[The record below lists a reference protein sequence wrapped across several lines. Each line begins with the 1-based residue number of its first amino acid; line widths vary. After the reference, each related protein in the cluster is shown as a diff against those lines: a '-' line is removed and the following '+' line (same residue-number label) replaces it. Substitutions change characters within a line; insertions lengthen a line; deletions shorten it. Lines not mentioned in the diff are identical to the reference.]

1 MQKTA
6 VGLPH
11 ARLKAK
17 LSTKAEMRPK
27 ASIIGRM
34 PAGALTMTDERLPSR
49 KDVHQFGELG
59 DAAGDARYAE
69 AIRNRSECF
78 AHEHRSMNTA
88 IEHERNALS
97 FEDYLV
103 EAGHGSYFVQL
114 EDVPLGMGSVVL
126 QSSKA
131 GGSGDAAVKVVSA
144 ELIVAYLQAKYTND
158 ETAPKGGLRRLGK
171 GSPARAMTAQRK
183 QLCGDSSKWKENG
196 VQFADEPYSMQAYD
210 KMVYG
215 IRDTYKRCLRGTA
228 MENPADDPLV
238 SGFHSGLRRVLGYKP
253 QHVPKVSLHTRIRT
267 SAGSDRMTAY

>member
-1 MQKTA
+1 
-6 VGLPH
+6 
-11 ARLKAK
+11 
-17 LSTKAEMRPK
+17 
-27 ASIIGRM
+27 
-34 PAGALTMTDERLPSR
+34 LTMTDERVPSR
-49 KDVHQFGELG
+49 KDINQFGELG

-126 QSSKA
+126 QSSEA

-215 IRDTYKRCLRGTA
+215 IRDTYKRCLRGT
-228 MENPADDPLV
+228 N
-238 SGFHSGLRRVLGYKP
+238 S
-253 QHVPKVSLHTRIRT
+253 
-267 SAGSDRMTAY
+267 

>member
-1 MQKTA
+1 
-6 VGLPH
+6 
-11 ARLKAK
+11 
-17 LSTKAEMRPK
+17 
-27 ASIIGRM
+27 
-34 PAGALTMTDERLPSR
+34 
-49 KDVHQFGELG
+49 
-59 DAAGDARYAE
+59 
-69 AIRNRSECF
+69 
-78 AHEHRSMNTA
+78 MNTA

-126 QSSKA
+126 QSSEA